1 MKLHSPW
8 KPRLGSGT
16 EVASV
21 RLAAALAEDIASG
34 LLRPG
39 DRLPAHRAL
48 SWELKISVT
57 TVTKAYGALERR
69 GLVRSVHGRGS
80 FVADAH
86 SVPRTIVDLS
96 VNAPPQMISDR
107 LMSTTLAT
115 VARRLEGGSFS
126 TYGPPSGQPEH
137 RRLLAGL
144 LAARGM
150 ATREDRVFMTNG
162 AQQALS
168 IAMTIACSAGATLF
182 TEAVTYTGALLL
194 ARQLGLPNVGVA
206 MDTEGLQPDLLARAL
221 ADHPSD
227 RHVVYLTPTLQNPTT
242 ATMGAERRRR
252 IVEVCEKHDALMIE
266 DDVYGVFAPEHQP
279 LASLAPDRTLH
290 VSGLSKTL
298 SPGLRVGILA
308 VPPWAAH
315 SAAIQSQMSQTMVS
329 PLSAHV
335 MDIWLTDGTA
345 ERIAQSIRSEAASR
359 SRLAQRIFL
368 PIRPITAAD
377 GFHVWL
383 PMPTVEAEEFVLRAA
398 GMGVILMSAR
408 APMTDPALPDGGV
421 RISLG
426 GPGLV
431 LLEKTLTVLSKLPPQ
446 ANGRNTAGGS
456 RP

>member
-1 MKLHSPW
+1 M
-8 KPRLGSGT
+8 
-16 EVASV
+16 

-48 SWELKISVT
+48 SWELGIGVT
-57 TVTKAYGALERR
+57 TVTKAYGALERQ

-80 FVADAH
+80 FVADAQ
-86 SVPRTIVDLS
+86 SVPRAIVDLS

-107 LMSTTLAT
+107 LLSATLAMM
-115 VARRLEGGSFS
+115 ARRLDGGSFS
-126 TYGPPSGQPEH
+126 SYGSPAGQPEH

-150 ATREDRVFMTNG
+150 ATREEHVFMTNG

-168 IAMTIACSAGATLF
+168 IAMLIACGTGTTLF
-182 TEAVTYTGALLL
+182 TEAVTYPGALLL
-194 ARQLGLPNVGVA
+194 ARQSGLPTVGVA
-206 MDTEGLQPDLLARAL
+206 MDAEGLLPDLLERAL
-221 ADHPSD
+221 ADHPCG
-227 RHVVYLTPTLQNPTT
+227 RRVVYLTPTLQNPTT
-242 ATMGAERRRR
+242 VTMGAQRRQR

-266 DDVYGVFAPEHQP
+266 DDVYGVFAPEYEP

-308 VPPWAAH
+308 VPAWAAH
-315 SAAIQSQMSQTMVS
+315 SAAIQLQMNQTMVS

-345 ERIAQSIRSEAASR
+345 EQIAQSIRSEAARR
-359 SRLAQRIFL
+359 SRLAQKIFL
-368 PIRPITAAD
+368 PTRPIAAAD

-383 PMPTVEAEEFVLRAA
+383 PMPTVEAEEFVVRAA
-398 GMGVILMSAR
+398 GLGVILMPAR
-408 APMTDPALPDGGV
+408 APMSDPASSDGGV

-426 GPGLV
+426 GPELA
-431 LLEKTLTVLSKLPPQ
+431 LLEKTLTVLSKLPLT
-446 ANGRNTAGGS
+446 ASGRLCSGNDPAGDS
-456 RP
+456 RPSSGVGHVS